1 MSSVPKL
8 SHYISKFALCLLW
21 KKKVLLSFAEHFSR
35 ALKVKTWRTFLCSL
49 LQKVT
54 ICSDWI
60 LLRRLLWVLNWLNCF
75 VIWCVCSCLCTCVCV
90 FFSGAVTMPWFS
102 DFRCWFTQR
111 NRRPIPQIWILSSG
125 LLCSHGGCKFKSP
138 SQNKKMSR
146 FLFLFF
152 LYTSAQQFKRT
163 QSSSSNKS
171 KEPECDSF
179 LPKEANE
186 IYFLVLFIQL
196 DPCMKHD

>member
-138 SQNKKMSR
+138 SQNKKKI
-146 FLFLFF
+146 FFFFF

-163 QSSSSNKS
+163 QSSS
-171 KEPECDSF
+171 
-179 LPKEANE
+179 
-186 IYFLVLFIQL
+186 
-196 DPCMKHD
+196 

>member
-8 SHYISKFALCLLW
+8 SHYISKFALCQLW
-21 KKKVLLSFAEHFSR
+21 NKKGCY
-35 ALKVKTWRTFLCSL
+35 ALQNISQELWMLKLEELFLCSL

-75 VIWCVCSCLCTCVCV
+75 VFWCVCSCLCTCVCV
-90 FFSGAVTMPWFS
+90 VFSGAVTMPWFS

-163 QSSSSNKS
+163 QSSSSK
-171 KEPECDSF
+171 
-179 LPKEANE
+179 
-186 IYFLVLFIQL
+186 
-196 DPCMKHD
+196 

>member
-1 MSSVPKL
+1 ML
-8 SHYISKFALCLLW
+8 R
-21 KKKVLLSFAEHFSR
+21 FAEHFSR
-35 ALKVKTWRTFLCSL
+35 ALNVKTWRTFLCSL

-75 VIWCVCSCLCTCVCV
+75 VFWCVCSCLCTCVCV

-171 KEPECDSF
+171 TEPDLDSF

-186 IYFLVLFIQL
+186 IFFLVLFIHL
-196 DPCMKHD
+196 DPCMKHDKCMTNFFECILNAGMIKLNY